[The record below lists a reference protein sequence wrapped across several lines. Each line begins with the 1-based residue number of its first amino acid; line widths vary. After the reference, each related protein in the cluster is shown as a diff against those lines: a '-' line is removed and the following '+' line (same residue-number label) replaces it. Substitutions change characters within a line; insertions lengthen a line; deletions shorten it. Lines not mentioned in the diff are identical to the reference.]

1 MDFRDIILKSV
12 GYTNSNLTTFY
23 ICSEDWEKEQEI
35 LFMEMDTD
43 SSVDTYLME
52 NTKLEDFVEDEGQR
66 LMFVFD
72 MLTDR
77 AFFIELKEVIVG
89 KNQKDAV
96 CVVSKGKPPVQEI
109 QFDEILE
116 NAVKKGGSTNVFDD
130 DLYDDNLYNEDEF
143 DPDGFS
149 DMSFDEN

>member
-1 MDFRDIILKSV
+1 
-12 GYTNSNLTTFY
+12 
-23 ICSEDWEKEQEI
+23 
-35 LFMEMDTD
+35 MEMDTD

-52 NTKLEDFVEDEGQR
+52 DTKLEDFVEDEGQR

-116 NAVKKGGSTNVFDD
+116 DTVKKGGSTNVFDD

-143 DPDGFS
+143 DPEGFS

>member
-1 MDFRDIILKSV
+1 MVYRFLLLSDEVENFERIIEIDSEATFIDFRDIILKSV

-52 NTKLEDFVEDEGQR
+52 NTKLED
-66 LMFVFD
+66 
-72 MLTDR
+72 
-77 AFFIELKEVIVG
+77 
-89 KNQKDAV
+89 
-96 CVVSKGKPPVQEI
+96 
-109 QFDEILE
+109 
-116 NAVKKGGSTNVFDD
+116 AVKKGGSTNVFDD